1 MKKLI
6 LMTSALTLIGGA
18 AIAQDI
24 SVGGTASLT
33 YGNWGTGDGGT
44 AGFDF
49 GTEVVLGLEGSSG
62 DFTYGAELTLENDAR
77 VSQGVIWIATG
88 FSKFSFGEDA
98 FDELSADVDVDV
110 EVDINGVFA
119 DINGVEVEGK
129 DYGDFKYEGTFG
141 DIDVTLVADTEN
153 GATPGDGAI
162 PGDSADWWAM
172 LGYSGDGFSLGLETD
187 STDSYEVSFSFDTG
201 DFTIGGSVDDSDFWE
216 AYVSTTMGI
225 ADVTLTTDR
234 AELHSIAVSGAMGD
248 VSWSAEADTGE
259 ARAASINWSMGA
271 VSVGLAWDNDDAG
284 CMRGGGACLG
294 TPGIPLRPAIL
305 AMDAIPAMDEIMVQL
320 LDGESFSEPAV
331 PAVPAVLAADAVP
344 AVPAVPG
351 KTVDGEDYGDEA
363 DLIVSLVYSMDNL
376 SFAVMANGQ
385 SEYEI
390 SMTAQFEF

>member
-24 SVGGTASLT
+24 SVGATASLT
-33 YGNWGTGDGGT
+33 YGNWETGGGGT

-62 DFTYGAELTLENDAR
+62 DFTYGAELTLENGEQ

-88 FSKFSFGEDA
+88 FGKFSFGEDA
-98 FDELSADVDVDV
+98 FDELSATRTKTGTTIVRD
-110 EVDINGVFA
+110 EVSFTIPDA
-119 DINGVEVEGK
+119 DINGVEEEDN

-141 DIDVTLVADTEN
+141 DIDVTLVVDTEN
-153 GATPGDGAI
+153 GNTPGTLVADTEIDATPEELI
-162 PGDSADWWAM
+162 PGNSADWWAM

-187 STDSYEVSFSFDTG
+187 STDFYKVSFSFDTG
-201 DFTIGGSVDDSDFWE
+201 DFTVGGSVDDSDFWE
-216 AYVSTTMGI
+216 AYVSATMDI
-225 ADVTLTTDR
+225 ADVTLTTDS

-284 CMRGGGACLG
+284 CKRGAGPCLK
-294 TPGIPLRPAIL
+294 A
-305 AMDAIPAMDEIMVQL
+305 DEIFRVV
-320 LDGESFSEPAV
+320 ESGQVGQDNYV
-331 PAVPAVLAADAVP
+331 PAVEPADAVD
-344 AVPAVPG
+344 AVPG
-351 KTVDGEDYGDEA
+351 NLDGEDYGDEA
-363 DLIVSLVYSMDNL
+363 DLIVSLGYSMDNL